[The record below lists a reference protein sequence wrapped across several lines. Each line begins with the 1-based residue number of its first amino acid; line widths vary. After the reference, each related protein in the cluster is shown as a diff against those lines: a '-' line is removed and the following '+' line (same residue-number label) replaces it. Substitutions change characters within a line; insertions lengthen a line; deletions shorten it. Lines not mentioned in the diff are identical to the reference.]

1 MKKSIGCFVL
11 GLGFMFCAPSVSYAG
26 GVEDLAKGCM
36 KCHKEGQTGKKP
48 DLKTL
53 SKKDFLEKM
62 REYKEDDPGSFMG
75 KKAKALSDQETK
87 DLADYFSKK

>member
-11 GLGFMFCAPSVSYAG
+11 SLGFVFCVSSVSYG
-26 GVEDLAKGCM
+26 GGIEDVAKSCM
-36 KCHKEGQTGKKP
+36 ACHKEGQTGKKP

-53 SKKDFLEKM
+53 SKKDFMEKM
-62 REYKEDDPGSFMG
+62 QEYKEDDGSFMG
-75 KKAKALSDQETK
+75 KKAKALSDQQIK